1 MIRSAQSLIALSR
14 HWHLFCFSC
23 ARCKRYL
30 TNEYMDK
37 LGREGGRERGREGE
51 REREKE
57 RERER
62 ERERDAHTLFL
73 IFFLYIQK
81 HAHTFAHHLQYT
93 HVHYTNVVFYI
104 IYNYFC
110 FNSGDQAF
118 CEPCFQELYGLICET
133 CEDYIT
139 GTVLE
144 VMLTS
149 PFSSSLHPN
158 THCQQLHKHAHVV
171 HSGLEKLFNLSTPI
185 LPPYSTVNT

>member
-1 MIRSAQSLIALSR
+1 MLLLECAQCQDVIRSAQSLIALSR

-37 LGREGGRERGREGE
+37 LGREGGREGEREGE
-51 REREKE
+51 RERE
-57 RERER
+57 RET
-62 ERERDAHTLFL
+62 HT
-73 IFFLYIQK
+73 
-81 HAHTFAHHLQYT
+81 HTHTFAHHLQYT
-93 HVHYTNVVFYI
+93 YVHYTNVVFYI

-149 PFSSSLHPN
+149 SFSSSIL
-158 THCQQLHKHAHVV
+158 TH
-171 HSGLEKLFNLSTPI
+171 
-185 LPPYSTVNT
+185 TVNNCISMPM